1 MTTPSLASARRS
13 APRTATFVLLA
24 ALAAA
29 LAAAE
34 QATDP
39 VRDYAPEHAPVP
51 TTWFDVLALPP
62 GADAAEAARAAVE
75 VDRRYIAD
83 MRPHHAGALS
93 MAREYLAD
101 PNASS
106 PVLKRLARAIIPSQA
121 YEIALLDDVARRIG
135 ERPRVVYLGVA
146 RLALRPVGTE
156 NLGQLW
162 GFQRAPL
169 PGIAEALAG
178 APVTERDVQFAKGMT
193 IHHQAALGMA
203 RAYNADPEARNGV
216 LKWLNVGIITDQSQE
231 IAIMRQAIAAY
242 PGDPE
247 AVRVD
252 PSMIHG
258 MEGHASA
265 GGGHAPG
272 GHRAAEPATA
282 PAPAAA
288 PRRPAATPQRH
299 TPARPGDPHAGH
311 H

>member
-29 LAAAE
+29 PAAAE

-75 VDRRYIAD
+75 ADRRYIAD

-146 RLALRPVGTE
+146 RLALRPMGTE
-156 NLGQLW
+156 NLG
-162 GFQRAPL
+162 
-169 PGIAEALAG
+169 
-178 APVTERDVQFAKGMT
+178 
-193 IHHQAALGMA
+193 
-203 RAYNADPEARNGV
+203 
-216 LKWLNVGIITDQSQE
+216 
-231 IAIMRQAIAAY
+231 
-242 PGDPE
+242 
-247 AVRVD
+247 
-252 PSMIHG
+252 
-258 MEGHASA
+258 
-265 GGGHAPG
+265 
-272 GHRAAEPATA
+272 
-282 PAPAAA
+282 
-288 PRRPAATPQRH
+288 
-299 TPARPGDPHAGH
+299 
-311 H
+311 